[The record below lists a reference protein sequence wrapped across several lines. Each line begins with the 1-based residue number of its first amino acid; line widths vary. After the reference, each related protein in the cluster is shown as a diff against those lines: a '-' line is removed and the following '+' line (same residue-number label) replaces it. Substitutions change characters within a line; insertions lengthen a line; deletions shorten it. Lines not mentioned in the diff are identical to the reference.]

1 MEIVMNEHEWAEEMI
16 TSHSLGKRPY
26 ETLRRVARYYLDQE
40 YAKKAVRKMLET
52 FLLQCDPTVS
62 IPKWSDTIDAAL
74 ECAVKYQAVEID
86 RIRIT
91 KQELERI
98 ESLDKKQLQ
107 RLAFTLLCLAKYWM
121 EVNPKC
127 NWWVT
132 NKDSDIM
139 KAANIN
145 TSVRRQSL
153 LYSQLRDA
161 GMIEFSRKVDN
172 TNVRVCFAEDGD
184 TALEIT
190 DFRNIGNQYLLYTG
204 SNDYIKCERCGIV
217 VRKNRVISKDQP
229 GHRGHTQQYCKNCA
243 EAGGSRGHIHIKGN
257 NSICVS

>member
-1 MEIVMNEHEWAEEMI
+1 MEIVMNEHEWAEGMI
-16 TSHSLGKRPY
+16 ASHSLGKRPY
-26 ETLRRVARYYLDQE
+26 ETLRRVARYYLDQA
-40 YAKKAVRKMLET
+40 YTKNGARKMLET
-52 FLLQCDPTVS
+52 FLLQCDPSASV
-62 IPKWSDTIDAAL
+62 PKWSDTIDGAL
-74 ECAVKYQAVEID
+74 ERASKYKAVEID
-86 RIRIT
+86 CIRIT
-91 KQELERI
+91 KEELKRI
-98 ESLDKKQLQ
+98 EALGKRQLQ

-145 TSVRRQSL
+145 TSIRRQSL

-172 TNVRVCFAEDGD
+172 TNVRVCFAEEGD
-184 TALEIT
+184 TAIEIS
-190 DFRNIGNQYLLYTG
+190 DFRNLGYQYLFYTG

-217 VRKNRVISKDQP
+217 VRKNRPTPQDKP
-229 GHRGHTQQYCKNCA
+229 GHRGRAQQYCKSCA
-243 EAGGSRGHIHIKGN
+243 EPGYARDLSVRKGN